1 MNFIKRAL
9 LSMKARKGRT
19 ILQLFIF
26 TIVCVL
32 ILSGFTI
39 QSAANKAS
47 ELARQELGGDVTLS
61 VDREKQMEAQQKSTE
76 SSSTSGT
83 TERRMFESTP
93 VSVAAAKK
101 LAELDHVSGYNLYSN
116 TQALASG
123 FEPIASSSDTSQSDD
138 SSTSSTTEQQG
149 PGGDS
154 SDSNRPQMVQ
164 ADLSVSGV
172 LDSATATKFKA
183 GTDKLTS
190 GKAITASDVGKNVV
204 MIEKTLAEEN
214 DLKVGDKIKIQSS
227 DEATTVELTIK
238 GIYESTDSGSDAAA
252 NFSFLNP
259 YNTIYVP
266 YTVANTIKG
275 SDSKDTVDSAIYFMD
290 DAANISAFEKAAKKV
305 TAVDWDTFKLDA
317 NDATYQQMIGP
328 INNVAA
334 FSKNVVYIVS
344 IAGALILGLLV
355 MMQIRERKYEMGVL
369 LAIGEKRSKLVG
381 QFLVEILV
389 VAVLSFGIAAVSSH
403 YVAQVVGNQ
412 LLTQQNATASEST
425 SSTSNQRGP
434 GGNGGGPGGG
444 GPGFGSSLTANTA
457 EIKSLDIQVSLE
469 DMLKMGG
476 IGVGIAF
483 ISVLLPSIL
492 VLRMNPKTILT
503 KQE

>member
-61 VDREKQMEAQQKSTE
+61 VDREKQMEAQQKEST
-76 SSSTSGT
+76 SSSGGT
-83 TERRMFESTP
+83 PERRMFQSTP
-93 VSVAAAKK
+93 VAVAAAKK
-101 LAELDHVSGYNLYSN
+101 LAELDHVAGYNLYSN
-116 TQALASG
+116 TQAMASG
-123 FEPIASSSDTSQSDD
+123 FEPIASSNDTSQSDD
-138 SSTSSTTEQQG
+138 SSTQQG
-149 PGGDS
+149 QGGN
-154 SDSNRPQMVQ
+154 DSNRPQMVQ

-183 GTDKLTS
+183 GTDKLVS

-227 DEATTVELTIK
+227 DEATTVELTIQ
-238 GIYESTDSGSDAAA
+238 GIYETTDSGSDAAA

-275 SDSKDTVDSAIYFMD
+275 SDAKDTVDSAIYFMD

-425 SSTSNQRGP
+425 SSTNQRGP

-457 EIKSLDIQVSLE
+457 EIKALDIQVSLE

>member
-1 MNFIKRAL
+1 MNFIKRGL

-61 VDREKQMEAQQKSTE
+61 VDREKQVEAQQKE
-76 SSSTSGT
+76 SSSSSGGT

-93 VSVAAAKK
+93 VAVAAAKK
-101 LAELDHVSGYNLYSN
+101 LAELDHVAGYNLYSN
-116 TQALASG
+116 TQAMASG
-123 FEPIASSSDTSQSDD
+123 FEPIASSNDTSQTDD
-138 SSTSSTTEQQG
+138 SSTQQG
-149 PGGDS
+149 PGGN
-154 SDSNRPQMVQ
+154 DSNRPQMVQ

-183 GTDKLTS
+183 GTDKLVS

-214 DLKVGDKIKIQSS
+214 DLKVGDKIKIKSS
-227 DEATTVELTIK
+227 DEATTVELTIQ
-238 GIYESTDSGSDAAA
+238 GIYETTDSGTDAAA

-275 SDSKDTVDSAIYFMD
+275 SDAKDTVDSAIYFMD

-381 QFLVEILV
+381 QFLVEILI

-425 SSTSNQRGP
+425 SSTTNQRGP
-434 GGNGGGPGGG
+434 GGNGG